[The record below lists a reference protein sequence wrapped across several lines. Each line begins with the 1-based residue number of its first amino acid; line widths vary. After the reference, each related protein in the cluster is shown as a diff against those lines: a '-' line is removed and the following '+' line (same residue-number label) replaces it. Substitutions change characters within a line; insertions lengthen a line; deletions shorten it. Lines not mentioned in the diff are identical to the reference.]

1 MDGNKLPFTQ
11 GGENNPVTPN
21 LPSNFEEMKVVAT
34 KLSKG
39 LPHVRIDLYS
49 VDDKVYFG
57 EFTFF
62 DSSGFEKFT
71 PNEWDEKFG
80 GWIKLLSNW

>member
-1 MDGNKLPFTQ
+1 
-11 GGENNPVTPN
+11 
-21 LPSNFEEMKVVAT
+21 MKVIAA

-39 LPHVRIDLYS
+39 IPHVRIDLYS
-49 VDDKVYFG
+49 VDNKVYFG

-71 PNEWDEKFG
+71 PQEWDSILG
-80 GWIKLLSNW
+80 DWITI